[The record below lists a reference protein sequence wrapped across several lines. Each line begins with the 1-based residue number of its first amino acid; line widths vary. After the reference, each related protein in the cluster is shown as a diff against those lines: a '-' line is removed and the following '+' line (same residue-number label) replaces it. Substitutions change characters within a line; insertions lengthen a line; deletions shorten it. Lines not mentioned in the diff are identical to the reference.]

1 MILDDEYFMRYAL
14 AEAEKALAADEVP
27 IGAIIVAN
35 GKIIAKAH
43 NMVERLND
51 VTAHAEMI
59 AFTAAAEALGGKYL
73 KGCTMYVTLEPCVM
87 CSGASYWTQIDRIV
101 VGAKPE
107 NAKVIPLSIEK
118 RGFLSRGIKL
128 HPQTEYL
135 QGVLSDECS
144 QKLVNYFRGKR

>member
-35 GKIIAKAH
+35 GRIIAKAH

-73 KGCTMYVTLEPCVM
+73 KGCTLYVTLEPCVM

-101 VGAKPE
+101 VGAKD
-107 NAKVIPLSIEK
+107 EK
-118 RGFLSRGIKL
+118 RGYLSQGIKL

-135 QGVLSDECS
+135 QGILSDDCS
-144 QKLVNYFRGKR
+144 QILVNYFRGKR

>member
-101 VGAKPE
+101 VGAKD
-107 NAKVIPLSIEK
+107 EK
-118 RGFLSRGIKL
+118 RGFLSQGIKL

>member
-101 VGAKPE
+101 VGAKD
-107 NAKVIPLSIEK
+107 EK